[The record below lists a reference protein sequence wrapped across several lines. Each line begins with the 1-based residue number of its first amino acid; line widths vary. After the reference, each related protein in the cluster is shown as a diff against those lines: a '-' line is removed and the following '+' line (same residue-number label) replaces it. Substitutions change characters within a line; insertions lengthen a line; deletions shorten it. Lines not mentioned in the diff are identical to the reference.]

1 MMEME
6 LAKRLHRKENSK
18 PTKNVA
24 CLRSPLRSWFAAM
37 IAILEPLHQTP
48 VSKL

>member
-6 LAKRLHRKENSK
+6 LAKRLLGNEDSK

-24 CLRSPLRSWFAAM
+24 CLRSPLKSWFEAM
-37 IAILEPLHQTP
+37 TILESLHETP

>member
-6 LAKRLHRKENSK
+6 LAKRLVRNENSK

-24 CLRSPLRSWFAAM
+24 CLGSPLRSWFEAM
-37 IAILEPLHQTP
+37 TAILEPLHETP